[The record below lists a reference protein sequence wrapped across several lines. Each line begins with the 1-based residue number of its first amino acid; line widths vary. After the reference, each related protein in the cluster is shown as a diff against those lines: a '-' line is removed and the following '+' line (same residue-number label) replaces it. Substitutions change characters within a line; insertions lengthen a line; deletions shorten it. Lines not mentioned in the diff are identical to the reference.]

1 MTKGASGPI
10 WINAP
15 EAFGCGKLTSRMMR
29 MALSPR
35 KILRLAV
42 LGASLLGGVGLAT
55 LGVLLLLRD
64 TPAGAAPAPEAPP
77 AVPVNVATVETR
89 DMPVELVGIGNVQA
103 LYAVLVRAQVTGYL
117 QSVNVAEG
125 QMVKKGD
132 LIAVIDPRPFQAALD
147 QARAQK
153 ARDEANLVAA
163 ERDFER
169 YKVLA
174 KHEFQSWQ
182 SVDDQQGTVGALR
195 ASIQA
200 DDAAIETAALNL
212 SFAHITS
219 PVDGRVGLRMIDPGN
234 LITANQSGGLISVT
248 QIQPITAVFTLPED
262 NLPRV
267 MDALARGP
275 VKVRA
280 YTSDNRTLLSE
291 GTLLTPDNQI
301 DTTTG
306 TIKLKALFANAN
318 NHLWPG
324 QYIEARVEVSR
335 IGDAI
340 TVPEVAVERGAD
352 GLFAFVVKPDQTV
365 AMRRVAETLE
375 RDGIAVISKGL
386 ASGEVVV
393 VNGQSRLAEG
403 MKVAVHSAAAD
414 GARRDGG

>member
-1 MTKGASGPI
+1 LRRWRAAALAGAGI
-10 WINAP
+10 A
-15 EAFGCGKLTSRMMR
+15 
-29 MALSPR
+29 ALA
-35 KILRLAV
+35 L
-42 LGASLLGGVGLAT
+42 GVGLMP
-55 LGVLLLLRD
+55 RQP
-64 TPAGAAPAPEAPP
+64 PAHAAPPPAPF
-77 AVPVNVATVETR
+77 AVPVVTARAAVADV
-89 DMPVELVGIGNVQA
+89 PQELVGIGNVQA
-103 LYAVLVRAQVTGYL
+103 LYAVTVRAQVTGYL

-147 QARAQK
+147 QARAAK

-182 SVDDQQGTVGALR
+182 NVDDQQGTVGALR

-200 DDAAIETAALNL
+200 DQAAIEQAALNL

-219 PVDGRVGLRMIDPGN
+219 PVDGRIGLRMIDPGN
-234 LITANQSGGLISVT
+234 LIAANQSGGLISVT

-267 MDALARGP
+267 MDALARAAAKGGT
-275 VKVRA
+275 VAVRA

-291 GTLLTPDNQI
+291 GILLTPDNQI

-306 TIKLKALFANAN
+306 TIKLKAQFANAD

-324 QYIEARVEVSR
+324 QYIEARVE
-335 IGDAI
+335 IGILAQAV
-340 TVPEVAVERGAD
+340 TVPEAAVERGAKD
-352 GLFAFVVKPDQTV
+352 LFVFVVKPDQTV
-365 AMRRVAETLE
+365 TVRPVAETLE
-375 RDGIAVISKGL
+375 RDGIAVIAKGL
-386 ASGEVVV
+386 AAGEIVV

-403 MKVAVHSAAAD
+403 MPVAVHAASAETAS
-414 GARRDGG
+414 GNDGG

>member
-1 MTKGASGPI
+1 
-10 WINAP
+10 
-15 EAFGCGKLTSRMMR
+15 

-42 LGASLLGGVGLAT
+42 LGASLLSGVGLAT

-64 TPAGAAPAPEAPP
+64 APAGAAPAPEAPP

-89 DMPVELVGIGNVQA
+89 DMPVELIGIGNVQA

-163 ERDFER
+163 ARDFER

-182 SVDDQQGTVGALR
+182 NVDDQQGTVGALR

-219 PVDGRVGLRMIDPGN
+219 PIDGRVGLRQIDPGN
-234 LITANQSGGLISVT
+234 LISANQTNGLISVT
-248 QIQPITAVFTLPED
+248 QIQPITAVFTWPTPKST
-262 NLPRV
+262 N
-267 MDALARGP
+267 
-275 VKVRA
+275 
-280 YTSDNRTLLSE
+280 TSSSPSN
-291 GTLLTPDNQI
+291 
-301 DTTTG
+301 TT
-306 TIKLKALFANAN
+306 
-318 NHLWPG
+318 
-324 QYIEARVEVSR
+324 
-335 IGDAI
+335 
-340 TVPEVAVERGAD
+340 
-352 GLFAFVVKPDQTV
+352 
-365 AMRRVAETLE
+365 
-375 RDGIAVISKGL
+375 
-386 ASGEVVV
+386 
-393 VNGQSRLAEG
+393 
-403 MKVAVHSAAAD
+403 
-414 GARRDGG
+414 

>member
-1 MTKGASGPI
+1 MTIRHPRFRRWHTAALAAGAI
-10 WINAP
+10 AAF
-15 EAFGCGKLTSRMMR
+15 AFGAGMMAR
-29 MALSPR
+29 E
-35 KILRLAV
+35 
-42 LGASLLGGVGLAT
+42 
-55 LGVLLLLRD
+55 
-64 TPAGAAPAPEAPP
+64 PAARAAPPPAPF
-77 AVPVNVATVETR
+77 AVPVVTAQAAVADVPE
-89 DMPVELVGIGNVQA
+89 ELVGIGNVQA
-103 LYAVLVRAQVTGYL
+103 LYAVTVRAQVTGYL

-132 LIAVIDPRPFQAALD
+132 LLAVIDPRPFQAALD
-147 QARAQK
+147 QARAAK

-182 SVDDQQGTVGALR
+182 NVDDQQGTVGALR

-200 DDAAIETAALNL
+200 DEAAIEQAALNL

-248 QIQPITAVFTLPED
+248 QVQPITAVFTLPET

-275 VKVRA
+275 VPVRA
-280 YTSDNRTLLSE
+280 YSSDGHHLLSS
-291 GTLLTPDNQI
+291 GVLLTPDNQI

-306 TIKLKALFANAN
+306 TIKLKAQFANAD

-324 QYIEARVEVSR
+324 QYITARVE
-335 IGDAI
+335 IGVLKNVV

-352 GLFAFVVKPDQTV
+352 GLFVFVVKPDQTATV
-365 AMRRVAETLE
+365 RKVAEALE
-375 RDGIAVISKGL
+375 RDGVAVITKGL
-386 ASGEVVV
+386 SAGESVV

-403 MKVAVHSAAAD
+403 MPVAVHAASAEGAA
-414 GARRDGG
+414 GREGG